1 MVGYNTVDINPGYNM
16 FAVNFKA
23 VGDDAGVAIDDL
35 FPGGGK
41 ADTKFTAGGNSGSSD
56 YIMVWDNSS
65 GEYKTYY
72 LYYVKK
78 GGTTANKYWWCNSNG
93 GGKAVDENVKFKN
106 GDAFWFYKRGDQKVT
121 ATTSG
126 EVELSDVKE
135 IDIKPGYN
143 MIASYFPSGWTIND
157 DTYYTPAFWST
168 SGAVSGGNSG
178 SSDYMMVWDNS
189 KNEYDT
195 YFLYYVKKGG
205 TADYKNKW
213 CNSNGGVPAT
223 GNVLTPGKGAW
234 YYHRGAGFKLPVK
247 KQF

>member
-16 FAVNFKA
+16 FAVNFKN

-41 ADTKFTAGGNSGSSD
+41 ADTKFTAAGTSADSD
-56 YIMVWDNSS
+56 YLMVWDNAS
-65 GEYKTYY
+65 GEYSTYF

-78 GGTTANKYWWCNSNG
+78 GGTAANKYWWCNADGS
-93 GGKAVDENVKFKN
+93 GKAIDQNVKFKN

-126 EVELSDVKE
+126 EVELSEMKE

-143 MIASYFPSGWTIND
+143 MIGSFFPTGWTIND
-157 DTYYTPAFWST
+157 DTYYTTEFWST
-168 SGAVSGGNSG
+168 IGATVGGTSADADNL
-178 SSDYMMVWDNS
+178 MVWDNS
-189 KNEYDT
+189 KNGYDT

-205 TADYKNKW
+205 TADWKNKW
-213 CNSNGGVPAT
+213 CNADGTGPAV
-223 GNVLTPGKGAW
+223 GNVMTPGKGAW
-234 YYHRGAGFKLPVK
+234 YYHRGVGYNLPVK